1 MLDDSPTTRRTVEVA
16 LKFLPLVVFVVPVVM
31 LYFIPNPFNIVFEN
45 TWKGRIFYVFF
56 LWLISLEIILAWEG
70 LRAEKIKNESSA
82 RTGTFILALSMPTV
96 YVVVSNF
103 FGLNN
108 LIYKWAIQTG
118 MATVLAGTMP
128 LSTEYLVFALLF
140 GLIIVLEYGFRGLK
154 IHSASLLFLTAI
166 GVIYMIDNVY
176 SQNFIPFQ
184 VLVPTTSSLALSFLN
199 FLGHPTVWAGASNYV
214 PTLTTHGQIYFSAT
228 IAWPC
233 SGIESLVIYTVT
245 ILMFLNLSAVPLKRG
260 IVYFLFGAIFTY
272 FINILRIVN
281 IFIIGANGGNI
292 WPFHDSY
299 GQLYSISWIAF
310 YPLLIMASRA
320 FLERS
325 AEPAIAESSVPAS

>member
-1 MLDDSPTTRRTVEVA
+1 MLGESPRTRRTVEVA
-16 LKFLPLVVFVVPVVM
+16 LKFLPLIAFVVPTVM
-31 LYFIPNPFNIVFEN
+31 LYFIPNPFNIVFEK

-70 LRAEKIKNESSA
+70 LRTAITRKESPV
-82 RTGTFILALSMPTV
+82 RTGTFILALCMPTV

-108 LIYKWAIQTG
+108 LIYNWAIQTG
-118 MATVLAGTMP
+118 MATVLADTMP
-128 LSTEYLVFALLF
+128 LSTEYLVFASLF
-140 GLIIVLEYGFRGLK
+140 ALIILLEYGFRGLK

-166 GVIYMIDNVY
+166 GAIYMIDNVY
-176 SQNFIPFQ
+176 SQNFVPFQ
-184 VLVPTTSSLALSFLN
+184 ILVPATSSLALSFLN
-199 FLGHPTVWAGASNYV
+199 ILGHPTVWAGTSNYV
-214 PTLTTHGQIYFSAT
+214 PTLTTHGQVYFSAQ

-245 ILMFLNLSAVPLKRG
+245 ILMFLNLTAIPWKQG

-272 FINILRIVN
+272 FINVLRIVN
-281 IFIIGANGGNI
+281 IFILGSNLGA
-292 WPFHDSY
+292 WMTFHDVY

-320 FLERS
+320 FLERK
-325 AEPAIAESSVPAS
+325 AEPVAAENSVPAS